1 MPRGREGSEG
11 DFMGV
16 TKLGAFL
23 GTEWR
28 QLFVQLLLKSSPD
41 LNPDAADELSDSQ
54 FVEFAAL
61 TPEQAVREYLATEAS
76 RRSTTRTPKADDALL
91 G

>member
-1 MPRGREGSEG
+1 
-11 DFMGV
+11 MGV

-28 QLFVQLLLKSSPD
+28 QLFADSLLKSSPD

-54 FVEFAAL
+54 FAVLAAL
-61 TPEQAVREYLATEAS
+61 TPEQAVRQYLAAEAS
-76 RRSTTRTPKADDALL
+76 RETPARTPGADDALQ

>member
-1 MPRGREGSEG
+1 
-11 DFMGV
+11 MGV

-28 QLFVQLLLKSSPD
+28 QLFADWLLKSSPD

-54 FVEFAAL
+54 FAAL
-61 TPEQAVREYLATEAS
+61 AGLKPEQAVRQYLATEAS
-76 RRSTTRTPKADDALL
+76 RRSTTRAPGADDALQ

>member
-1 MPRGREGSEG
+1 
-11 DFMGV
+11 MGII
-16 TKLGAFL
+16 KLGAFL

-28 QLFVQLLLKSSPD
+28 QLFADSLLKSSPD

-54 FVEFAAL
+54 FAVLAAL
-61 TPEQAVREYLATEAS
+61 TPEQAVRQYLATEAS
-76 RRSTTRTPKADDALL
+76 RRTSSAPGEDDALQ

>member
-1 MPRGREGSEG
+1 
-11 DFMGV
+11 MGIIR
-16 TKLGAFL
+16 LAELL

-54 FVEFAAL
+54 FVAFAAL
-61 TPEQAVREYLATEAS
+61 TPEQAVSRYLATEAS
-76 RRSTTRTPKADDALL
+76 RQTTTCVPTAGDLPGSTTD
-91 G
+91 

>member
-1 MPRGREGSEG
+1 MSI
-11 DFMGV
+11 
-16 TKLGAFL
+16 TKLGAFR

-28 QLFVQLLLKSSPD
+28 QLFAEWLLKSSPD

-54 FVEFAAL
+54 FLALAAL
-61 TPEQAVREYLATEAS
+61 TPEQAVSQYLATEAS
-76 RRSTTRTPKADDALL
+76 RRTTTCAPKADDALQ